1 MLVVADTSPIN
12 YLILLNQDAVLPRLY
27 DRVVIPPAVQREL
40 QHHRTPERVCVW
52 VAHPPAWFEV
62 RQPQQRLETAHVPTL
77 GAGEREAIALAQ
89 ELQVPLLLMDDPAG
103 REEATRRA
111 LRTTGTLGILEQA
124 AIEGWLDLPTVLTQ
138 LLTTTTFRAGAV
150 LIQDL
155 LARDATR
162 KANPPTDGH

>member
-1 MLVVADTSPIN
+1 
-12 YLILLNQDAVLPRLY
+12 YLILLNHGALLPRFY
-27 DRVVIPPAVQREL
+27 EQMVIPPAVHGEL
-40 QHHRTPERVCVW
+40 QHLQTPPVVRTW
-52 VAHPPAWFEV
+52 MAHPPSWIEV
-62 RQPQQRLETAHVPTL
+62 RQPQQRLKATQFPLL

-103 REEATRRA
+103 REEAPRRA

-124 AIEGWLDLPTVLTQ
+124 AIEGLLDLPMVLTQ

-155 LARDATR
+155 LARDTAR
-162 KANPPTDGH
+162 K